1 MVNQDCGKIFIFI
14 IKMCTNCTVVHAHIL
29 NFKILSVRQ
38 NVELF
43 DAKLHN
49 VEIVSIYIKLYNVFE
64 YKMELLKLQLSLLL
78 KVMLD
83 HAFL

>member
-1 MVNQDCGKIFIFI
+1 M
-14 IKMCTNCTVVHAHIL
+14 
-29 NFKILSVRQ
+29 
-38 NVELF
+38 ELF

-49 VEIVSIYIKLYNVFE
+49 VEIVSIYSTYNCTVYNVVE

-83 HAFL
+83 HAFLWAIINVLFTLCESS

>member
-1 MVNQDCGKIFIFI
+1 M
-14 IKMCTNCTVVHAHIL
+14 
-29 NFKILSVRQ
+29 
-38 NVELF
+38 ELF

>member
-1 MVNQDCGKIFIFI
+1 M
-14 IKMCTNCTVVHAHIL
+14 
-29 NFKILSVRQ
+29 
-38 NVELF
+38 ELF

-83 HAFL
+83 HAFLWAIINVLFTLCESS

>member
-1 MVNQDCGKIFIFI
+1 M
-14 IKMCTNCTVVHAHIL
+14 
-29 NFKILSVRQ
+29 
-38 NVELF
+38 ELF

-49 VEIVSIYIKLYNVFE
+49 VEIVSIYIQLYNVVE